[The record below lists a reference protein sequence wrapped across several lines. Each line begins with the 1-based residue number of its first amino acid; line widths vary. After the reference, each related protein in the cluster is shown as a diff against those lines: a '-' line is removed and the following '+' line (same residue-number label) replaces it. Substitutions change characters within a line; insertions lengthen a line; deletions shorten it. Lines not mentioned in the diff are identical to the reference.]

1 MIVTTNGTT
10 TTVDLGDGWDLV
22 PIVQGVPEP
31 NWREHL
37 PTTNTPANLAQ
48 VFQRFSGELALVRS
62 APLLVPGASTRD
74 HRAEERAFATE
85 VTPTSLYVHALGIL
99 VLLAADVLNPVHH
112 AVARSALE
120 KEAPDRLN
128 QLPVVDLLA
137 RALQEA
143 AASLLTA
150 FRALNILGEASPAD
164 DASTVNFDDWA
175 ASDETARNRLLAA
188 WTERQRREMANR
200 WPVRDGMFA
209 FDAVF
214 AEWVEIYLREPGR
227 DYAEEVREASRSRWA
242 AYSQTTGF
250 LFPEMKLYG
259 DADLLALWV
268 DITRGPLTDGP
279 ERGPVPARWPR
290 GLCRELWRAIVKPK
304 AERMPRHPPAV
315 TAYAQTQISLFRSPG
330 ATRDALGGV
339 EVLDASNVVIG
350 RYLDR
355 SDVVK
360 VDADAVQDLLRSG
373 IDQMPRLMVERL
385 IRGWL
390 IDVDQQ
396 ARDGKNPFNR
406 IEYEGGYAEVADRY
420 GINTKDRH
428 LLPSVLEALA
438 QYRANDP
445 FFPAI
450 IGRPYRLGE
459 TRGRRAKLWIDVGAA
474 LAPGYVHKLP
484 ETIRG
489 PARWLYP
496 LPFTREH
503 LLPDLS
509 FANNR
514 YWPALCDFQWR
525 IIGELR
531 ARPEEA
537 TTVGVVFDE
546 AMLQQLATATG
557 IPKPVAVQAVAA
569 WVKGDYPWLR
579 KASSGRITFQ
589 SEAAVEMLRDAL
601 RIEASARRGGQAAAA
616 KKRAVPAPFVPRR
629 KKGKGT
635 QQ

>member
-1 MIVTTNGTT
+1 MSTTGTT
-10 TTVDLGDGWDLV
+10 TTIDLGDGWDLV
-22 PIVQGVPEP
+22 PMVQGVPEP
-31 NWREHL
+31 NWREHI
-37 PTTNTPANLAQ
+37 PATNTPASLAQ
-48 VFQRFSGELALVRS
+48 MFQRFSGELALVRR
-62 APLLVPGASTRD
+62 APLLVPGTTTRD
-74 HRAEERAFATE
+74 HRAEERAFASE
-85 VTPTSLYVHALGIL
+85 ATPTSLYLHALGIL
-99 VLLAADVLNPVHH
+99 ALLAADVLNPVHH

-137 RALQEA
+137 RTLQEA

-150 FRALNILGEASPAD
+150 FRALNILGESGPAD
-164 DASTVNFDDWA
+164 AAADVNFDHWA
-175 ASDETARNRLLAA
+175 EGDEVARQRLLAA
-188 WTERQRREMANR
+188 WTERQRKEMANR

-214 AEWVEIYLREPGR
+214 ADWVEVYLREPGR
-227 DYAEEVREASRSRWA
+227 AYAEEVRETSRARWA

-250 LFPEMKLYG
+250 LFPELKLYG
-259 DADLLALWV
+259 DAELLALWV

-290 GLCRELWRAIVKPK
+290 GLCRQLWHAIVRPK
-304 AERMPRHPPAV
+304 AERMPRNPPAV
-315 TAYAQTQISLFRSPG
+315 TAYAQTQITLFRAPAG
-330 ATRDALGGV
+330 TREAFDGV
-339 EVLDASNVVIG
+339 EVLDSSNVVIG

-355 SDVVK
+355 SDIVK

-420 GINTKDRH
+420 GINSKDRH

-445 FFPAI
+445 FFPPI
-450 IGRPYRLGE
+450 ISRPYHLGQ

-484 ETIRG
+484 ESIRG
-489 PARWLYP
+489 PARWLFP
-496 LPFTREH
+496 LPFTRER
-503 LLPDLS
+503 LLPELS

-531 ARPEEA
+531 ARTEEA

-546 AMLQQLATATG
+546 AMLQQLASVTG
-557 IPKPVAVQAVAA
+557 IPKPLAEQAIAT
-569 WVKGDYPWLR
+569 WVNGDHPWLR
-579 KASSGRITFQ
+579 RASSGRITFQ

-601 RIEASARRGGQAAAA
+601 RIEASARRGGQASAA

-629 KKGKGT
+629 KKNKA
-635 QQ
+635 

>member
-1 MIVTTNGTT
+1 MIISTAGNTT
-10 TTVDLGDGWDLV
+10 TFDLGDGWDLV
-22 PIVQGVPEP
+22 PIVHGAPDP
-31 NWREHL
+31 NWRDHM
-37 PTTNTPANLAQ
+37 PTTNTPAGLAQ
-48 VFQRFSGELALVRS
+48 VFQKFSGELALVRRD
-62 APLLVPGASTRD
+62 PIFLPGTTIRD
-74 HRAEERAFATE
+74 TGAEERTFATE
-85 VTPTSLYVHALGIL
+85 CTPTSLYLHALGIL
-99 VLLAADVLNPVHH
+99 VLLAADVLNPIHH

-128 QLPVVDLLA
+128 QLPVVDMLA

-150 FRALNILGEASPAD
+150 FRALNILGDPSPDAD
-164 DASTVNFDDWA
+164 TEVNFDDWA
-175 ASDETARNRLLAA
+175 SGDETVRQRLLSA
-188 WTERQRREMANR
+188 WTERQRREMANT

-209 FDAVF
+209 FDAIF
-214 AEWVEIYLREPGR
+214 ADWVEVYLREPGQS
-227 DYAEEVREASRSRWA
+227 YAEEVREASRARWMT
-242 AYSQTTGF
+242 YSQTTGF
-250 LFPEMKLYG
+250 LFPELKLYG

-268 DITRGPLTDGP
+268 DITRGPLSDGP

-290 GLCRELWRAIVKPK
+290 GLCRELWRAIVRPK

-315 TAYAQTQISLFRSPG
+315 TAYAHDQIALFRVPG
-330 ATRDALGGV
+330 AIREAFDGV
-339 EVLDASNVVIG
+339 EVLDASNAVVG

-355 SDVVK
+355 SDIVK

-385 IRGWL
+385 LRGWL
-390 IDVDQQ
+390 VDVDQQ
-396 ARDGKNPFNR
+396 ARDGVNPFNR
-406 IEYEGGYAEVADRY
+406 IEYLGGYSEVAERY

-445 FFPAI
+445 FFPPI
-450 IGRPYRLGE
+450 IGRPYFLGE

-474 LAPGYVHKLP
+474 LAPGYIHKLP
-484 ETIRG
+484 ESIRG

-496 LPFTREH
+496 LPFTRER

-514 YWPALCDFQWR
+514 YWPSLCDLQWR

-537 TTVGVVFDE
+537 TTVGVVFD
-546 AMLQQLATATG
+546 ADVVQRLAGATG
-557 IPKPVAVQAVAA
+557 IPKPMVQQALAA
-569 WVKGDYPWLR
+569 WVQGDHPWLR

-601 RIEASARRGGQAAAA
+601 RIESSARRGGQASAA
-616 KKRAVPAPFVPRR
+616 KKRAVPAPFTPQR
-629 KKGKGT
+629 KKKKG
-635 QQ
+635 